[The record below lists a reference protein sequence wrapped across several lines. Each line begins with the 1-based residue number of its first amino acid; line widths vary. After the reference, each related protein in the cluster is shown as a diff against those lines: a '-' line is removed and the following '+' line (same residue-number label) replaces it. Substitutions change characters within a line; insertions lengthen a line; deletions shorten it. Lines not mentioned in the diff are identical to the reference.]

1 MTFDISI
8 HGRGGHG
15 SRPDTSINPVDCFAA
30 VVAALESMGK
40 CEITCVDGGTAS
52 NIIPNT
58 VHFRGTLENADPGSI
73 RITVIERMV
82 KHCQESCIV
91 ESTVH
96 EFRCFQQEESCTIRA
111 VILTDFYLLDPESFS
126 FRFRSTIQSD
136 YIQSFHKI
144 FE

>member
-15 SRPDTSINPVDCFAA
+15 SRPDNSINPVDCFAA

-73 RITVIERMV
+73 RITVDNL
-82 KHCQESCIV
+82 CQAFNC
-91 ESTVH
+91 
-96 EFRCFQQEESCTIRA
+96 RA
-111 VILTDFYLLDPESFS
+111 EY
-126 FRFRSTIQSD
+126 
-136 YIQSFHKI
+136 HM
-144 FE
+144 